1 MPARHHAERTLVD
14 PISTINDYLGRA
26 DWRVNANANQG
37 YSVGGLVLNSAG
49 KLVANYWLDEVF
61 SEEAGRAHREGDLYI
76 HDLDMLTGRCKTSGQ
91 VRRPLAHSIPIW
103 RRLCDSIR

>member
-1 MPARHHAERTLVD
+1 
-14 PISTINDYLGRA
+14 INDYLGRA

-61 SEEAGRAHREGDLYI
+61 SAEAGQAHREGDLYI
-76 HDLDMLTGRCKTSGQ
+76 HDLDMLTGYCAGWSLRTLLQEGFNGVPGAIASAPPK
-91 VRRPLAHSIPIW
+91 
-103 RRLCDSIR
+103 